1 MNLVVDAGNSK
12 IKLACFEG
20 PELIWK
26 HEFLALHDA
35 LGKIAD
41 SNFTNA
47 LLASVGSNT
56 YTLENEL
63 KKIGLYT
70 LLTHETPLPIE
81 IKYETPNTL
90 GVDRIAGSVGSRIK
104 YDRKNVLVIDAGT
117 CITYDFVDQNNVYQG
132 GGIAPGIDMKFNALN
147 NFTSNLPLVN
157 RKANIPLI
165 GRTTED
171 SILSGVVQGTLAE
184 IEQIIRMY
192 TSKFADLQVVMCGGD
207 AEYIISN
214 SKTDLELVPELVLEG
229 LNEILQYNV
238 NG

>member
-63 KKIGLYT
+63 KKLGST
-70 LLTHETPLPIE
+70 L
-81 IKYETPNTL
+81 
-90 GVDRIAGSVGSRIK
+90 
-104 YDRKNVLVIDAGT
+104 
-117 CITYDFVDQNNVYQG
+117 C
-132 GGIAPGIDMKFNALN
+132 
-147 NFTSNLPLVN
+147 
-157 RKANIPLI
+157 
-165 GRTTED
+165 
-171 SILSGVVQGTLAE
+171 
-184 IEQIIRMY
+184 
-192 TSKFADLQVVMCGGD
+192 
-207 AEYIISN
+207 
-214 SKTDLELVPELVLEG
+214 
-229 LNEILQYNV
+229 
-238 NG
+238 